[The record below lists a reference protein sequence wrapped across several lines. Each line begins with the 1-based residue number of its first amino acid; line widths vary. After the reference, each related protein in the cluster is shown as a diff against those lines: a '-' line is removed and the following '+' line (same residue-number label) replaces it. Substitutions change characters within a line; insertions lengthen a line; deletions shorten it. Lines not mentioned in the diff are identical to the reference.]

1 MNIDIELIRSYLEE
15 LHITPQTDED
25 GDLIIMQEA
34 DRDFGHDVYILV
46 IVRNNYLRFQAGAP
60 DYKPSEGLDPLYL
73 VNRHNCRRMMP
84 VATVRDGEIRMEYSY
99 LLDEEVSKEYIV
111 ENCLKMTIGNIWRGF
126 VELEQP
132 DDR

>member
-34 DRDFGHDVYILV
+34 DRDFGHDVYIFV

-73 VNRHNCRRMMP
+73 VNRHNCRRTVMMNEIP
-84 VATVRDGEIRMEYSY
+84 VGLMS
-99 LLDEEVSKEYIV
+99 VSNHCV
-111 ENCLKMTIGNIWRGF
+111 LVNF
-126 VELEQP
+126 
-132 DDR
+132 

>member
-1 MNIDIELIRSYLEE
+1 
-15 LHITPQTDED
+15 
-25 GDLIIMQEA
+25 
-34 DRDFGHDVYILV
+34 
-46 IVRNNYLRFQAGAP
+46 
-60 DYKPSEGLDPLYL
+60 
-73 VNRHNCRRMMP
+73 MMP